1 VSPGFAFYTHVQE
14 IVSMARIFVSYRRE
28 DSSGYAGR
36 LFDSLHPY
44 LGRDRIYM
52 DVVANEPGI
61 DFVKTIEAALKA
73 CRVLIVLIGKKW
85 VNLTDASGR
94 RRLDNP
100 DDFVR
105 LEVAAAIKR
114 GARIIPVLVGGAA
127 MPNASELPPEL
138 KSLTRFQALEISDS
152 RWDHDLGRLVE
163 ILKKIGKRPRAL
175 PMMAGIVFM
184 AIVLVVGLD
193 QVGILSNES
202 IAHVLLFN
210 LRNEMDLLLN
220 KLKKPDS
227 ALAPKPAKKYP
238 ILLSAGAGTQ
248 TKAGPGT
255 YKILTAQLDQYS
267 AEKLT
272 LSFKMRYTRDNSWSG
287 GALTSEQFR
296 LIVDDETLAPTQ
308 APSELVEKNSSKNCE
323 VVFVIPRAARIAV
336 LQVGETA
343 HGTKKFII
351 DLHAMRS

>member
-1 VSPGFAFYTHVQE
+1 MVG
-14 IVSMARIFVSYRRE
+14 IFVSYRRE

-36 LFDSLHPY
+36 LFDSLRPH
-44 LGRDRIYM
+44 LGRDHIYM

-114 GARIIPVLVGGAA
+114 GARIIPVLVGGAT
-127 MPNASELPPEL
+127 MPNAPQLPSEL
-138 KSLTRFQALEISDS
+138 KGLTRFQALEISDS
-152 RWDHDLGRLVE
+152 RWDYDLGRLVE
-163 ILKKIGKRPRAL
+163 ILKKVGKRSRLL
-175 PMMAGIVFM
+175 PMLAGLVFT
-184 AIVLVVGLD
+184 AIVLIAGLYLIE
-193 QVGILSNES
+193 ILSNQS
-202 IAHVLLFN
+202 ILPFN
-210 LRNEMDLLLN
+210 LTGKIDSVLE
-220 KLKKPDS
+220 KLKKLDS
-227 ALAPKPAKKYP
+227 APAPESAKKYP
-238 ILLSAGAGTQ
+238 IILPAGLQ

-255 YKILTAQLDQYS
+255 YEILTVQLDQYS

-272 LSFKMRYTRDNSWSG
+272 LSFKMRYTRDNSWPG
-287 GALTSEQFR
+287 GALNGDHFR
-296 LIVDDETLAPTQ
+296 LIVGEETLAPTQ
-308 APSELVEKNSSKNCE
+308 APSELVEKNSSKNCA
-323 VVFVIPRAARIAV
+323 VAFVIPRAAKIAV

-343 HGTKKFII
+343 HGTKKFKI

>member
-1 VSPGFAFYTHVQE
+1 MVG
-14 IVSMARIFVSYRRE
+14 IFVSYRRE

-36 LFDSLHPY
+36 LFDSLRPY

-52 DVVANEPGI
+52 DIVNNEPGI
-61 DFVKTIEAALKA
+61 DFVKTIEAALKT

-114 GARIIPVLVGGAA
+114 GARIIPVLVGGAV
-127 MPNASELPPEL
+127 MPNTSELPSEL

-152 RWDHDLGRLVE
+152 RWDYDLGTLVG
-163 ILKKIGKRPRAL
+163 ILKKIGKRSRAL
-175 PMMAGIVFM
+175 LMMAGFVFT

-193 QVGILSNES
+193 QVEILSDHS
-202 IAHVLLFN
+202 ILPFN
-210 LRNEMDLLLN
+210 IKGKIDSLVE
-220 KLKKPDS
+220 KFKKPDS
-227 ALAPKPAKKYP
+227 VPAPKSAKKYP
-238 ILLSAGAGTQ
+238 IILPAGAGAQ

-255 YKILTAQLDQYS
+255 YKILTVQLDQYS

-272 LSFKMRYTRDNSWSG
+272 VSFKIRYTRDNSWSG
-287 GALTSEQFR
+287 EALTGEQFR
-296 LIVDDETLAPTQ
+296 LIVDEKTLAPTQ

-323 VVFVIPRAARIAV
+323 VAFVIPRAAKTVV

-343 HGTKKFII
+343 HGTKKFKI
-351 DLHAMRS
+351 DLQAMQS

>member
-1 VSPGFAFYTHVQE
+1 MIG
-14 IVSMARIFVSYRRE
+14 IFVSYRRE

-36 LFDSLHPY
+36 LFDSLHPH

-52 DVVANEPGI
+52 DVVTNEPGI

-114 GARIIPVLVGGAA
+114 GARIIPVLVEGAT
-127 MPNASELPPEL
+127 MPNTSELPPEL
-138 KSLTRFQALEISDS
+138 KRLTRFQALEISDS

-175 PMMAGIVFM
+175 PMMAGF
-184 AIVLVVGLD
+184 ALTTIVLVLGLY
-193 QVGILSNES
+193 QVEILSNHS
-202 IAHVLLFN
+202 IVLPFN
-210 LRNEMDLLLN
+210 LTSKIDSLLD
-220 KLKKPDS
+220 KLKKSDS
-227 ALAPKPAKKYP
+227 VPAPKPAKKYS
-238 ILLSAGAGTQ
+238 ILLPAGAQ
-248 TKAGPGT
+248 AKAGPGT
-255 YKILTAQLDQYS
+255 YKILTPPLDQYS

-272 LSFKMRYTRDNSWSG
+272 LSFKMRYTRDNSWPE
-287 GALTSEQFR
+287 GALPDAKF
-296 LIVDDETLAPTQ
+296 
-308 APSELVEKNSSKNCE
+308 ELLWS
-323 VVFVIPRAARIAV
+323 
-336 LQVGETA
+336 
-343 HGTKKFII
+343 
-351 DLHAMRS
+351 